1 MTGQPARQPAGYA
14 GSPPGKTS
22 RDENFPV
29 GSWLIAAPLRPHVA
43 EFYAFARAADDVAD
57 TRGLPAAEKLR
68 LLDRF
73 EAGLDGAADSPD
85 CARRLRTGLG
95 VCGVSDV
102 HARNLLAA
110 FRRDAANPRC
120 ADWEDL
126 LGYCALSAHPVGRFL
141 LDLHG
146 ESPARSPE
154 VYAASD
160 ALCAALQ
167 VLNHLQDIAVDCR
180 ALERIYLPQD
190 WLAAEG
196 VAEADLTASS
206 ASPGL
211 RRVIDR
217 ALVGCDGLLA
227 RAAALPAGLRSRRLA
242 AESAAILVLARRLSV
257 RLRRGDPLATR
268 VALSRGD
275 FALAMLRGVG
285 ALVAP
290 GTRLPARQE
299 RAA

>member
-1 MTGQPARQPAGYA
+1 MTGQPARQPAGHDGPA
-14 GSPPGKTS
+14 SGKTA
-22 RDENFPV
+22 RGENFPV

-43 EFYAFARAADDVAD
+43 QFYAFARAADDVAD

-73 EAGLDGAADSPD
+73 EAGLDGVADSPD
-85 CARRLRTGLG
+85 CARRLRECLG
-95 VCGVSDV
+95 ACGVTDV

-110 FRRDAANPRC
+110 FRRDAVNPRC
-120 ADWEDL
+120 ADWGDL

-146 ESPARSPE
+146 ESPERSPRI
-154 VYAASD
+154 YAASD

-167 VLNHLQDIAVDCR
+167 VLNHLQDIDLDCR
-180 ALERIYLPQD
+180 ALDRIYLPQD

-196 VAEADLTASS
+196 VAETDLVALGAT
-206 ASPGL
+206 PGL

-217 ALVGCDGLLA
+217 TLDGCDGLIA

-242 AESAAILVLARRLSV
+242 AESAAILALARRLAA
-257 RLRRGDPLATR
+257 RLRRGDPLAMR